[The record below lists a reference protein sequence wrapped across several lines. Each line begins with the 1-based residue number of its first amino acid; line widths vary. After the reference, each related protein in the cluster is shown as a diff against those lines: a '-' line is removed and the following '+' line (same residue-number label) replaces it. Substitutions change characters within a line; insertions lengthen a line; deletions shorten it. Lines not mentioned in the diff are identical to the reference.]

1 MESPIRYIYE
11 VKFYSSP
18 YMSSATHTNYYLNPE
33 QTHFIFSLDEYRTG
47 QIKIFY
53 VAVLIDSHLYAH
65 ALRSLE
71 PISTEKRAG
80 SAIFT

>member
-1 MESPIRYIYE
+1 
-11 VKFYSSP
+11 
-18 YMSSATHTNYYLNPE
+18 MSSATHTNYYLNPE